1 MHTKMIHWMIQV
13 LLRLAPDKN
22 LTQEAVQLTNMMNIS
37 LSRVIETSQ
46 ELIEAIEDI
55 TNRLAR

>member
-1 MHTKMIHWMIQV
+1 MIQV